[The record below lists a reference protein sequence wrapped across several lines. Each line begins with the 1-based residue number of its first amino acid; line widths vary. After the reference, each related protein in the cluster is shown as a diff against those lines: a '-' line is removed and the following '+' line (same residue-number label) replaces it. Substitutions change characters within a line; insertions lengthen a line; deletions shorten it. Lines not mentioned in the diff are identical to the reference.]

1 VTAAKGRRR
10 PCTAADARMRLRHA
24 EAFLATAQL
33 VSSEEGKPA
42 DYDYNHVAAGV
53 AVLAAIAA
61 SDALCCRLLGE
72 RARGQDHRQS
82 IEVLEQTRHGEG
94 TPAMQEQR
102 ARELGRALATALD
115 VKDESHY
122 GTRMLTPEQVTRVMR
137 AAEKL
142 VMAARTVV
150 RGEW

>member
-1 VTAAKGRRR
+1 MKASKGRRR
-10 PCTAADARMRLRHA
+10 ACTAADAATRLRHA

-33 VSSEEGKPA
+33 VASEDGKPA

-61 SDALCCRLLGE
+61 SDALCCTLLGE
-72 RARGQDHRQS
+72 RARGQDHRQAV
-82 IEVLEQTRHGEG
+82 ELLEQVRYGTG
-94 TPAMQEQR
+94 TPATQERR
-102 ARELGRALATALD
+102 AHELGHALATALD

-122 GTRMLTPEQVTRVMR
+122 GTRMLSPVQVRKVMR

-142 VMAARTVV
+142 VSTGRLVL
-150 RGEW
+150 RGTA